1 MNLDCREIR
10 GLNINSVDRP
20 LTLSSASSFKLLKIP
35 NSSQLLL
42 SVLYDLCILLRS
54 YELDTSIL
62 KSLLSN
68 CRNCYDV
75 TAALC
80 FYFYYVSLCAEACMN
95 YNRNTIAIIRA
106 ITSALSKMKVQ
117 LLV

>member
-1 MNLDCREIR
+1 MWT
-10 GLNINSVDRP
+10 GP
-20 LTLSSASSFKLLKIP
+20 KLLKIS
-35 NSSQLLL
+35 NSSQTG
-42 SVLYDLCILLRS
+42 VLYDLCILLCS

-68 CRNCYDV
+68 CRNCYNV

-80 FYFYYVSLCAEACMN
+80 FYLYYVTLCAEACMN